1 MRNLVNYASILV
13 SITYSSKYL
22 LLGSSKC
29 LALEKLID
37 FVLLKKQIFKLIVHC
52 LSNRSSLVKI
62 LYLKQFQ
69 FLLNLSI
76 WKKHKSCQYVS
87 KNQFLTLLEEDHLHK
102 NIGSK
107 TELLEHWRSVLQALR
122 KSHPKKHI
130 TILEKKVKTLDELLF
145 LVKAKTY
152 CIAT

>member
-1 MRNLVNYASILV
+1 MRNLSNYASILV
-13 SITYSSKYL
+13 SVTYSSKYL

-76 WKKHKSCQYVS
+76 
-87 KNQFLTLLEEDHLHK
+87 
-102 NIGSK
+102 
-107 TELLEHWRSVLQALR
+107 
-122 KSHPKKHI
+122 
-130 TILEKKVKTLDELLF
+130 
-145 LVKAKTY
+145 
-152 CIAT
+152 

>member
-1 MRNLVNYASILV
+1 MRNLLNYASILV
-13 SITYSSKYL
+13 SVTYSSKYL

-52 LSNRSSLVKI
+52 LSNRGSLVKI

-76 WKKHKSCQYVS
+76 
-87 KNQFLTLLEEDHLHK
+87 
-102 NIGSK
+102 
-107 TELLEHWRSVLQALR
+107 
-122 KSHPKKHI
+122 
-130 TILEKKVKTLDELLF
+130 
-145 LVKAKTY
+145 
-152 CIAT
+152 

>member
-1 MRNLVNYASILV
+1 MRNLLNYASILV
-13 SITYSSKYL
+13 SVTYSSKYL

-76 WKKHKSCQYVS
+76 
-87 KNQFLTLLEEDHLHK
+87 
-102 NIGSK
+102 
-107 TELLEHWRSVLQALR
+107 
-122 KSHPKKHI
+122 
-130 TILEKKVKTLDELLF
+130 
-145 LVKAKTY
+145 
-152 CIAT
+152 